1 MILVTWAT
9 LNFLTKAQILFLII
23 LKKKSVTKDVCGIKQ
38 EPYTIELS
46 LLDVG
51 TRVLN

>member
-1 MILVTWAT
+1 MIFFHLSYIRF
-9 LNFLTKAQILFLII
+9 FLTKAQNKI
-23 LKKKSVTKDVCGIKQ
+23 KSATKDLCGIKQ

-51 TRVLN
+51 ARVFN